1 MRFKNTLFLSLT
13 FLSINILS
21 SQQYIDDLGPEFH
34 EKKRQEFRNQMPTNS
49 IAFFFTSPI
58 MKRSNDTD
66 YMYHQDPNFYY
77 LTGWKEPH
85 GVLVIFKDYQ
95 QDDNGSFN
103 EILFVRERNEFREMW
118 DGRRLGLMGAKKM
131 GFDRVKLRSD
141 FIKNS
146 FKIENFSN
154 ILSMDIRD
162 DVRDFKNDKYDL
174 YNIQN
179 KFLEIINV
187 KESRNN
193 LGDLKKEFNNIS
205 VDNIMSNLRQTKD
218 SLEIKLLTKAIKIST
233 LAQIEVMKAIH
244 GDMTEREVQGIH
256 EFIYRKYGAAHE
268 GYNSIVG
275 AGANSC
281 ILHYITNESIDIDN
295 QLILMDLGAEYR
307 GYTADVTRT
316 IPANGKFSPEQK
328 QIYDLVYESQEAA
341 IKKAIIGNTFN
352 DIYLESIE
360 IISNGLI
367 KLGIIDDAKD
377 ARKYYPHGVSHH
389 IGLDVHDPGSRI
401 LEKNMVIT
409 VEPGIYIPQNSDC
422 DPKWWNIGIRI
433 EDDILITENGPLNL
447 SEGAPRK
454 WQEIEL
460 FMKQESILDAF
471 ILPEIETLVQ

>member
-1 MRFKNTLFLSLT
+1 MKFKNTLFLLLT
-13 FLSINILS
+13 FLSVNILS

-34 EKKRQEFRNQMPTNS
+34 EKKRKEFRNQMPSNS

-66 YMYHQDPNFYY
+66 FMYHQDPNYYY

-95 QDDNGSFN
+95 QDNNGLFN
-103 EILFVRERNEFREMW
+103 EILFVREGNEYREMW
-118 DGRRLGLMGAKKM
+118 DGRRLGLRGAKKM

-141 FIKNS
+141 FMKNS
-146 FKIENFSN
+146 FKIDNFSN
-154 ILSMDIRD
+154 VLSMDIRD
-162 DVRDFKNDKYDL
+162 DVRDFKDDKYDL
-174 YNIQN
+174 YDIQN
-179 KFLEIINV
+179 KFLEIIND
-187 KESRNN
+187 KESPDN

-205 VDNIMSNLRQTKD
+205 VNNIMSNLRQTKD
-218 SLEIKLLTKAIKIST
+218 SLEINLLTKAIKISS

-275 AGANSC
+275 AGPNSC

-328 QIYDLVYESQEAA
+328 EIYDLVYQSQEAA

-367 KLGIIDDAKD
+367 KLGIINDAKD

-389 IGLDVHDPGSRI
+389 IGLDVHDPGSRT

-409 VEPGIYIPQNSDC
+409 VEPGIYIPENSDC
-422 DPKWWNIGIRI
+422 DPKWWNIGVRI
-433 EDDILITENGPLNL
+433 EDDILITATDPINL
-447 SEGAPRK
+447 SEDAPRLSN
-454 WQEIEL
+454 EIEKL
-460 FMKQESILDAF
+460 MEQDSPINQLE
-471 ILPEIETLVQ
+471 LPNIDD